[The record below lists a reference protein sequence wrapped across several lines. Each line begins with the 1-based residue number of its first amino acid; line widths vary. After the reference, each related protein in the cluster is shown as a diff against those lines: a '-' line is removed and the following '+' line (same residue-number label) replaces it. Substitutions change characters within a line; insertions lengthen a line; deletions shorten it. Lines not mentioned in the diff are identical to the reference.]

1 MWYFCSFIFKDIGYG
16 PGLGIDTNMDMDMDM
31 DMDTNMDMDMDT
43 EVGHRQGQGIFP
55 EFASSKAE
63 CLDLF

>member
-1 MWYFCSFIFKDIGYG
+1 
-16 PGLGIDTNMDMDMDM
+16 MDMDMDM